1 MELTSQIQKLKLNK
15 NTNSQESSGYLNL
28 EDQIIRSV
36 EIDISELKIGE
47 TISQGFSLIIFNY
60 LKYLNKGVLVLF
72 IKVIFEVHKSQL
84 KKYSIQ

>member
-60 LKYLNKGVLVLF
+60 
-72 IKVIFEVHKSQL
+72 
-84 KKYSIQ
+84 